1 MLSVIPLTIFH
12 LSIFK
17 MNLSSRL
24 SQPDDVKIEEIIDSF
39 TRFALRDIKVN
50 IPNPIAAFILISCFI
65 DQMAA
70 YAYNTQIGQ
79 AGANYRRFITEYFKA
94 YDPLQLWENLRC
106 ALVHNYTISPNFVL
120 SSEPHPDLP
129 LTSNISATD
138 FTVTGFIRELET
150 ALIDL
155 SVNLRDKT
163 TLIRR
168 NALEKFNDSPIII
181 GVNRSSW
188 QYDEPEANYLMKYY
202 EPKVLGMP
210 LNGHNDLPIT
220 SISKDPVG
228 SIFLVK
234 CIATKGT
241 RDYEAKLDIVTQQ
254 LTLIYPIDALK
265 QAGFKV

>member
-1 MLSVIPLTIFH
+1 
-12 LSIFK
+12 

-39 TRFALRDIKVN
+39 TRFALRDINVN

-79 AGANYRRFITEYFKA
+79 TGANYRKFITDYFKA
-94 YDPLQLWENLRC
+94 YDPFQLWENLRC
-106 ALVHNYTISPNFVL
+106 ALVHNYTISPNFAL

-129 LTSNISATD
+129 TTTNISAND
-138 FTVTGFIRELET
+138 FTVTGFIKELET
-150 ALIDL
+150 ALTDL
-155 SVNLRDKT
+155 SVHLRDKAT
-163 TLIRR
+163 IIRS
-168 NALEKFNDSPIII
+168 NALAKYNNSPIII

-188 QYDEPEANYLMKYY
+188 QYGEQEADYLVKYY
-202 EPKVLGMP
+202 EPKVLRQP

-220 SISKDPVG
+220 SVIKDPAG

-234 CIATKGT
+234 CISTKGN
-241 RDYEAKLDIVTQQ
+241 RNYEAKLDIVTQQ
-254 LTLIYPIDALK
+254 LELTYPIDTLK
-265 QAGFKV
+265 QAGLLT

>member
-1 MLSVIPLTIFH
+1 
-12 LSIFK
+12 

-24 SQPDDVKIEEIIDSF
+24 LQPDDVKIEEIIDSF

-79 AGANYRRFITEYFKA
+79 AGPNYRRFIVEYFQN
-94 YDPLQLWENLRC
+94 YDPLKLWENLRC
-106 ALVHNYTISPNFVL
+106 ALVHNYTISPNFAL

-129 LTSNISATD
+129 PTTNISAND
-138 FTVTGFIRELET
+138 FTVTGFIKELET
-150 ALIDL
+150 ALADL
-155 SVNLRDKT
+155 SAHLRSKPSQ
-163 TLIRR
+163 IRQ
-168 NALEKFNDSPIII
+168 NALNKFNDSPIII

-188 QYDEPEANYLMKYY
+188 QYDEPEADYLVKYY
-202 EPKVLGMP
+202 EPIILGRP

-220 SISKDPVG
+220 SIVRDPVG
-228 SIFLVK
+228 SIFLIK
-234 CIATKGT
+234 CIAAKGN

-254 LTLIYPIDALK
+254 LQIIYPIDVLK
-265 QAGFKV
+265 QAGFLV